1 MEDYSLFPAFGQ
13 GNWLGYPVL
22 PGYNSSPM
30 SEVQRMS
37 PKARGQLARLLDE
50 RSARD
55 AMAAYYA
62 LRHPADRLN
71 LCAYYPTNRGVSG
84 FLAIARTGLDL
95 FRPLAIPFVAQQ
107 AALTAL
113 FRVGL
118 EPGRPVV
125 LHLPL
130 EQRGWAEETVDLSD
144 VRVSELLRL
153 DLRQFEPIV
162 NVLVVESRTPV
173 GWPRY
178 EIRSG
183 EVLRVAAGLN
193 WKGSAF
199 AEVYLE
205 VEPAMR
211 GRGYA
216 ESVLAAIAG
225 RLLAESVVALY
236 RVEDEDPFARME
248 AEQLGFRS
256 TGIRTLTAQ
265 AVLREEGKAEEQG
278 RQH

>member
-1 MEDYSLFPAFGQ
+1 
-13 GNWLGYPVL
+13 
-22 PGYNSSPM
+22 M

-71 LCAYYPTNRGVSG
+71 LCAYYPTNSGVSG

-113 FRVGL
+113 LRVGL

-183 EVLRVAAGLN
+183 KVLRVAAGLN

-211 GRGYA
+211 GQGYA

-265 AVLREEGKAEEQG
+265 AVLREEPKAEEQG

>member
-1 MEDYSLFPAFGQ
+1 
-13 GNWLGYPVL
+13 
-22 PGYNSSPM
+22 
-30 SEVQRMS
+30 
-37 PKARGQLARLLDE
+37 
-50 RSARD
+50 
-55 AMAAYYA
+55 MAAYYA

-71 LCAYYPTNRGVSG
+71 LYAYYPTNSGVNG
-84 FLAIARTGLDL
+84 FLVIARTGLDL
-95 FRPLAIPFVAQQ
+95 FRPLAVPFVAQP
-107 AALTAL
+107 AALAAL
-113 FRVGL
+113 LRAGL

-130 EQRGWAEETVDLSD
+130 EQRSWAEATVDLSE
-144 VRVSELLRL
+144 VRVTELLRL

-162 NVLVVESRTPV
+162 NVLVVESRTPG

-193 WKGSAF
+193 WKGPGF

-211 GRGYA
+211 GQGYA

-248 AEQLGFRS
+248 AEQLGFRP
-256 TGIRTLTAQ
+256 TGIRALTAQ
-265 AVLREEGKAEEQG
+265 AILRNEPESLEQG
-278 RQH
+278 RQR